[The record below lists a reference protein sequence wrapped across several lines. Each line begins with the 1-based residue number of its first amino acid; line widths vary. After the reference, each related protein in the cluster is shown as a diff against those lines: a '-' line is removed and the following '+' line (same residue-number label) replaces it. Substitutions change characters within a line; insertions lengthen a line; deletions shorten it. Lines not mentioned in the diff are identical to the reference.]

1 MAIAGVGNGSLAW
14 LITQSSGLKAQLTTL
29 SAQSVD
35 GKRGTYYGDIAG
47 EAHRAISLRGG
58 IARGEAHA
66 QAIERALGGTAVAQD
81 SLKRLSS
88 IAEDFL
94 TQAGKVTR
102 ADSSRVAALADSARQ
117 AIGEVVSLLNAK
129 SGNSYLFGGADT
141 AHPPIP
147 DPANI
152 MATTMATDIAGAVAT
167 LAPGSGATVL
177 SATLA
182 AATSNVAGATPFS
195 DYLVDP
201 AQGLTEPRA
210 SVLADD
216 GQPIQTGLFAN
227 RNAAASG
234 AGSETG
240 SWSRDLLRGLM
251 TLASLAPGQTAAGDD
266 FDAVM
271 ASVTAGMK
279 SAMTGLGEEAGALG
293 LSESRLEAAKT
304 RHEELGVALHGQL
317 ADVEEV
323 DLAATLSAM
332 QETQTRLQA
341 SWKALSM
348 LSGLSLADFMR

>member
-1 MAIAGVGNGSLAW
+1 MAIPGIGNGSLAW
-14 LITQSSGLKAQLTTL
+14 LITQSSGLKTQLSTL

-47 EAHRAISLRGG
+47 EAHRAINLRGA
-58 IARGEAHA
+58 IARGEVHA
-66 QAIERALGGTAVAQD
+66 QSIDRALGRTTAAQGA
-81 SLKRLSS
+81 LGRLSA

-102 ADSSRVAALADSARQ
+102 TDPARIAALADSARQ
-117 AIGEVVSLLNAK
+117 AIGEVASLLNAK
-129 SGNSYLFGGADT
+129 SGNAYLFSGADT
-141 AHPPIP
+141 ANPPIP

-152 MATTMATDIAGAVAT
+152 MATPMATDIAAAVAT
-167 LAPGSGATVL
+167 LAPGGGATVL
-177 SATLA
+177 AATLA
-182 AATSNVAGATPFS
+182 AATGSAPGATPFS
-195 DYLVDP
+195 DYLLDP
-201 AQGLTEPRA
+201 AQGLTESRA

-251 TLASLAPGQTAAGDD
+251 TLASLTPGQTAAGAD
-266 FDAVM
+266 FDAVV

-293 LSESRLEAAKT
+293 LSESRLEAAKV
-304 RHEELGVALHGQL
+304 RHEEFGVALHGQL

-332 QETQTRLQA
+332 QDTQTRLQA